1 VYQAEKLYFPTDLHT
16 WASAYAQIWA
26 RASNM
31 KYWQEIAKTGAWAG
45 VAVAVR
51 LFSVGLD
58 CPSGVVVGG
67 SAMRRV
73 VCDG

>member
-1 VYQAEKLYFPTDLHT
+1 
-16 WASAYAQIWA
+16 
-26 RASNM
+26 
-31 KYWQEIAKTGAWAG
+31 
-45 VAVAVR
+45 